1 MTDPTLPA
9 PSGSPSPT
17 SSLRDELL
25 SLLTS
30 PDTGE
35 PLTGWD
41 GSTLDGVLVGS
52 QTGVTYP
59 VRDGIACLL
68 PSALREAKDAS
79 AATEDQGEIAEKRRE
94 MAARD
99 AQVSDY
105 DRMLGLKIFTSAELP
120 LSLRYLSPDPDHLIL
135 EGGCGTGRMTAAF
148 AQAARGL
155 VCVDFSEE
163 SIRVAKS
170 KLSPE
175 LAAKT
180 LFLQADLS
188 QLPLRTEGFDR
199 VGSFGV
205 YEHIPT
211 EDARA
216 RALSELSRVLK
227 SRSRGGRMALSA
239 YRWGFPQSLMSERE
253 GHHDG
258 GIYFKRFTMAELLSH
273 LAPHLEIGQSTEA
286 LLYYHL
292 IWGRKHSNSGSSAA
306 QRAEASA

>member
-1 MTDPTLPA
+1 MTDATSPA
-9 PSGSPSPT
+9 PSGSQHPPSP
-17 SSLRDELL
+17 LRGELL
-25 SLLTS
+25 SLLIS

-41 GSTLDGVLVGS
+41 GLSDAGVLTGTE
-52 QTGVTYP
+52 TGVTYP
-59 VRDGIACLL
+59 VRGGVPCLL
-68 PSALREAKDAS
+68 PSALREAKDAT
-79 AATEDQGEIAEKRRE
+79 AREDHSEVAEKRRE

-120 LSLRYLSPDPDHLIL
+120 VSLRYLSPDPDHLLL

-148 AQAARGL
+148 AQAVRGL

-163 SIRVAKS
+163 SIRVAKT
-170 KLSPE
+170 KLSPS

-188 QLPLRTEGFDR
+188 QLPLLTEGFDR

-205 YEHIPT
+205 YEHIPSEAT
-211 EDARA
+211 RA
-216 RALSELSRVLK
+216 SALSELSRVLK
-227 SRSRGGRMALSA
+227 SRTQGGRMALSA

-258 GIYFKRFTMAELLSH
+258 GIYFKRFTMAELLAQLSQ
-273 LAPHLEIGQSTEA
+273 HLEIGQATEA

-292 IWGRKHSNSGSSAA
+292 VWGRK
-306 QRAEASA
+306 QKETPV